1 MAKQLKDYKG
11 INIAACCNISTGC
24 SNDGLLWVALKSIL
38 STLYNVYRQPI
49 SKSDKKK
56 MQQII
61 IINYVFLYLIVHTLV
76 SLKRRLLV

>member
-24 SNDGLLWVALKSIL
+24 SNDGWLWVALKSIL

-49 SKSDKKK
+49 SKSDKKNAA
-56 MQQII
+56 
-61 IINYVFLYLIVHTLV
+61 NYNYKLCI
-76 SLKRRLLV
+76 SLFDCSYSRFFEA

>member
-38 STLYNVYRQPI
+38 STLYNVYRQI
-49 SKSDKKK
+49 IIIVHT
-56 MQQII
+56 MYRQII
-61 IINYVFLYLIVHTLV
+61 IIVYNVYRQIIIII
-76 SLKRRLLV
+76 